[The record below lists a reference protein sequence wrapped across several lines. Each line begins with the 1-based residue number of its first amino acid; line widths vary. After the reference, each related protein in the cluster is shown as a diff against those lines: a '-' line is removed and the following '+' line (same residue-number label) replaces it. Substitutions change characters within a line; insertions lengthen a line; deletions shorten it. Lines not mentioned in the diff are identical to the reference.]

1 MSVVKKNVK
10 RCTEYCVH
18 AGSLV
23 VCICTVDD
31 ILVLQLE
38 DIRVSENVKVLME
51 SFNQCLCTLIVDL
64 QACCLCLACN
74 FHS

>member
-31 ILVLQLE
+31 ILVLQGYL
-38 DIRVSENVKVLME
+38 N
-51 SFNQCLCTLIVDL
+51 
-64 QACCLCLACN
+64 
-74 FHS
+74 